1 MAGLD
6 AKGQEAFVRWPTGLA
21 DYNALTYAATMA
33 IEVRN
38 SKNIIYVALTGN
50 LTLNLE
56 TTISLAPQTVTKN
69 IERFPGDEIV
79 FVFLGSGGARTVTFG
94 TGILGT
100 AVVVG
105 SGKNHIVTAEYVNSA
120 LGYCVKSNLLLD

>member
-1 MAGLD
+1 MGLD
-6 AKGQEAFVRWPTGLA
+6 AKSQEYFVRWPQGDA
-21 DYNALTYAATMA
+21 DYTVLTYAATMA
-33 IEVRN
+33 LECRN
-38 SKNIIYVALTGN
+38 GKNMFYSALTGN
-50 LTLNLE
+50 VTINLE
-56 TTISLAPQTVTKN
+56 TSITLQPQAVSKN
-69 IERFPGDEIV
+69 IERHPGDLIV

-105 SGKNHIVTAEYVNSA
+105 SGKNHIVTAEYVNST